1 MRNNKKHIK
10 SQREL
15 GLPSVYLEYILLRQ
29 SVGSALS
36 EPLRCVLCVSHN
48 VPGGLRRDAGLV
60 ERQRHQRSL
69 CLAFVPPQ
77 ASASR
82 TQKIFVAEHD
92 CKKKHAM
99 GIARLTQK
107 RNSRHMPAGSEPV
120 AASPGA
126 EGATAVFTRS
136 RTPDTPRKLVDFVA
150 ANFASFVDCAS
161 TRHVQPMEKRQNSR
175 VARRSHISQNTGLL
189 RCHDSSKLCSDRSPS
204 HRRLA

>member
-1 MRNNKKHIK
+1 MLEHAVGLLKHDLDRRVAQ
-10 SQREL
+10 SSFTTDLGDPYRATTARRSAEWRDQR
-15 GLPSVYLEYILLRQ
+15 
-29 SVGSALS
+29 
-36 EPLRCVLCVSHN
+36 
-48 VPGGLRRDAGLV
+48 LV
-60 ERQRHQRSL
+60 EVALLLGGSCAVYRERSFICPL
-69 CLAFVPPQ
+69 L
-77 ASASR
+77 
-82 TQKIFVAEHD
+82 
-92 CKKKHAM
+92 KKNAT